1 VSDGLLADA
10 QHIAE
15 SSRVDLVFEK
25 FSWSKK
31 PSDNYELLFTIS
43 RKNLSQLSKIR
54 SQIRFLGTVVKGSGK
69 LWTKAGE
76 KRRPLLSNGW
86 DHLK

>member
-15 SSRVDLVFEK
+15 ASHVDLIFDEIT
-25 FSWSKK
+25 WSKN

-43 RKNLSQLSKIR
+43 PKKLPKKFSGIR
-54 SQIRFLGTVVKGSGK
+54 RLGKVIKGSGK
-69 LWTKAGE
+69 LWTFEGE
-76 KRRPLLSNGW
+76 KRIPLLPRGW